1 MHEPLWLF
9 SRGRSL
15 ERHEQLHSPI
25 QNAMNAS
32 IFPVTELVIAGFT
45 TIVAMR
51 RAAITSSAYS
61 NISGDGKFNA
71 LLQNSLSL
79 DLHRLL

>member
-1 MHEPLWLF
+1 MEKSWPTAAIEPH
-9 SRGRSL
+9 RTGR
-15 ERHEQLHSPI
+15 I

-45 TIVAMR
+45 TIVSIR